1 MKLLKAVVCFAT
13 VAVALASAADKYT
26 ITLSHPATVAGTA
39 LKAGD
44 YKVSVDGEKATISNG
59 KSSVETAVKVESADR
74 KYSSTA
80 VRYATSGEQYMIDEI
95 HVGGTKTKLVF
106 DSGSQTAVR

>member
-13 VAVALASAADKYT
+13 VAAGLASAADKYT
-26 ITLSHPATVAGTA
+26 ITLSRPATVAGTA

-44 YKVSVDGEKATISNG
+44 YKVTVDGDKATISNG
-59 KSSVETAVKVESADR
+59 KSSVQAAVKVENADR

-80 VRYATSGEQYMIDEI
+80 VRFATSGEQYTLDEI

-106 DSGSQTAVR
+106 DSGSQAAVR

>member
-1 MKLLKAVVCFAT
+1 MKMFKAVVCFAT
-13 VAVALASAADKYT
+13 VAVAIASAADRYS

-44 YKVSVDGEKATISNG
+44 YKVTINGEKATISNG
-59 KSSVETAVKVESADR
+59 KSTVEAAVKVENADH
-74 KYSSTA
+74 KYDSTA
-80 VRYATSGEQYMIDEI
+80 VRFATSGETYMLDEI

-106 DSGSQTAVR
+106 DAGSQTATR